1 MKTLTNIKTAKKAW
15 EILRKANLH
24 HFLDA
29 GALTAI
35 GALHELKINLSDI
48 ITDLLENDVLVEFLQ
63 VITDSPKYIG
73 PEGNTS
79 AWDDVEMSIIGEIV
93 ADFFTGFTGVFKVL
107 RSS

>member
-1 MKTLTNIKTAKKAW
+1 MKTLTTIKTAKKAW

-29 GALTAI
+29 GAVTAI

-48 ITDLLENDVLVEFLQ
+48 ITDLLENDVLIDFLQ
-63 VITDSPKYIG
+63 VITDSDQYIG
-73 PEGNTS
+73 PEGDKL
-79 AWDDVEMSIIGEIV
+79 AWEDVEMSIIGEIV

-107 RSS
+107 RTS